1 MKLPEYTSLKEKKSY
16 YISNTIEDIDDFNYI
31 WNNLSDFFG
40 FNANDICLYRGMHE
54 ARYKLFTSAQR
65 EWITNEYN
73 KSGIDF
79 CYFIQS
85 IIDNI
90 RSNEILSNYYKSL
103 GVSQNDLLYLS
114 LLQHYGAP
122 APLLDFTYNKN
133 VALYFALEDIKNTP
147 SNSDIDDYVSIY
159 IIKKPNMV
167 DNFVD
172 IVQMLFGSLKKGIE
186 HYEELRKKYPNYD
199 IDATQIEDVDKY
211 TSWINKET
219 GKKNLADLSCGFL
232 DNPLHSNS
240 ILRMYKTNEA
250 LYWSNMNILA
260 QDGCFAFYTDSER
273 PLEQYFSESQYLTQ
287 IICLDI
293 RKSLADNI
301 RENYLSEY
309 TKQKIF
315 PDPKSLCREANNQ
328 FCRKM
333 GELEQKRKYLTN
345 NN

>member
-31 WNNLSDFFG
+31 WNNLSDFLG

-159 IIKKPNMV
+159 IIKKPNSG
-167 DNFVD
+167 DSFVD
-172 IVQMLFGSLKKGIE
+172 IVNMLKVSLKTGID
-186 HYEELRKKYPNYD
+186 HYKEAVKNHPGYN
-199 IDATQIEDVDKY
+199 IDASILEDVNKY
-211 TSWINKET
+211 TSWINDET
-219 GKKNLADLSCGFL
+219 GKNNLADLSCGFL
-232 DNPLHSNS
+232 DNPFHAGF
-240 ILRMYKTNEA
+240 LRMYNTNET
-250 LYWSNMNILA
+250 LYWSNMNIIA
-260 QDGCFAFYTDSER
+260 QEGCFAFYTESEK
-273 PLEQYFSESQYLTQ
+273 PLEQYFNEDKNLPQ
-287 IICLDI
+287 IVCLNI
-293 RKSLADNI
+293 HKSLADYI
-301 RENYLSEY
+301 RESYLLEY
-309 TKQKIF
+309 TEEKLF
-315 PDPKSLCREANNQ
+315 PAPELLCKKAYDSSKPK
-328 FCRKM
+328 
-333 GELEQKRKYLTN
+333 T
-345 NN
+345 